1 MAEADGGGGKGGH
14 LETVDLAL
22 SGDRAA
28 SPGKRAALELAEA
41 AREDLHVRTTFA
53 GSLFQGRVPW
63 SLIHPMPAPSAAEA
77 KEADAFLAKLAAVL
91 REKVDA
97 EKVDREGE
105 IPEEAR
111 AALRAI
117 GAFGIK
123 IPKEYGGLG
132 LSQHSYTRAAVL
144 LGSHCAS
151 TTAFL
156 SAHQSIGLPQPLKVF
171 GTPEQKREYLP
182 RLARGELSAFAL
194 TEEGAGSDP
203 ARMTTTATPTED
215 GKHFVIDGR
224 KLWCTNGTV
233 ADLVVVVARTPPR
246 VVDGRSHDQYTAF
259 IVDARD
265 PGVKVE
271 HRCRFM
277 GMNGLYNAD
286 MSFTKVKVP
295 REAIIAG
302 EGRGMKVAL
311 TTLNTGRLTLPAAC
325 LGVAKRCLDIS
336 RRWASTRVQWGA
348 PIGKHAAVADMV
360 ARMAA
365 TVFAVESMTLLT
377 SSLVD
382 GGEADIRIEAAM
394 CKMWGTEAAW
404 GVVNDAVQIRGGRGY
419 ETAESLRA
427 RGQEGTPLE
436 RFLRD
441 GRINTLFEGSSEILR
456 LFIAREALDP
466 HLRVA
471 GAALNPKLP
480 AGRRLRGLA
489 GAAVHYAGW
498 YPSTFLP
505 GPIPAGMH
513 PVLARHAR
521 SVERGSRR
529 LARRLFH
536 AMARRGPKLEKE
548 QVLLGR
554 FCEVGAEL
562 FAMAAACVR
571 AQHLLA
577 AGAKPESVVPVADL
591 FCRGALLR
599 IDARFR
605 GISRNEDGAHYR
617 FAQGVLEGGF
627 TWLEEL
633 PGGGTT
639 GAAGAE

>member
-1 MAEADGGGGKGGH
+1 M
-14 LETVDLAL
+14 DLAL
-22 SGDRAA
+22 SGAGA
-28 SPGKRAALELAEA
+28 GSEGKRAALELAEH
-41 AREDLHVRTTFA
+41 ARDSLAVRTTFA

-63 SLIHPMPAPSAAEA
+63 ERIRPWPEPPEGER
-77 KEADAFLAKLAAVL
+77 KEADAFLARLAKVL
-91 REKVDA
+91 RDTVDA
-97 EKVDREGE
+97 GKVDRTGE

-132 LSQHSYTRAAVL
+132 LSQHAYTRAAIL

-182 RLARGELSAFAL
+182 RLARGEMSAFAL

-203 ARMTTTATPTED
+203 ARMTTTATPTAD
-215 GKHFVIDGR
+215 GKSFVIDGR

-233 ADLVVVVARTPPR
+233 ASLLVVVARTPPKQ
-246 VVDGRSHDQYTAF
+246 VGGRTLDQYTAF

-286 MSFTKVKVP
+286 MTFRGVVVP
-295 REAIIAG
+295 REAIVGG

-325 LGVAKRCLDIS
+325 LGVSKRCLDVS
-336 RRWASTRVQWGA
+336 RRWASTREQWGA
-348 PIGKHAAVADMV
+348 PIGRHAAVADKV

-365 TVFAVESMTLLT
+365 TVFAMESMTLLT

-382 GGEADIRIEAAM
+382 GGEADIRIEAAL

-404 GVVNDAVQIRGGRGY
+404 EVVNDAVQIRGGRGY
-419 ETAESLRA
+419 ETAESLAA
-427 RGQEGTPLE
+427 RGLEPAPLE

-456 LFIAREALDP
+456 LFVAREALDP
-466 HLRVA
+466 HLGIA
-471 GAALNPKLP
+471 GDALHAGLP
-480 AGRRLRGLA
+480 AGRRLAAFARAGL
-489 GAAVHYAGW
+489 HYAGW
-498 YPSTFLP
+498 YPGTFLP
-505 GPIPAGMH
+505 AGAPAGMH
-513 PVLARHAR
+513 PALAVHAR
-521 SVERGSRR
+521 AVDRGARR

-536 AMARRGPKLEKE
+536 AMARFGPGLEKR

-554 FCEVGAEL
+554 FVEIGAEL
-562 FAMAAACVR
+562 FAMAAVLVR
-571 AQHLLA
+571 AERLLLEGKA
-577 AGAKPESVVPVADL
+577 EPAVLPVADL
-591 FCRGALLR
+591 FCRGAVLR
-599 IDARFR
+599 IEERFR
-605 GISRNEDGAHYR
+605 GISRNEDEARYR
-617 FAQGVLEGGF
+617 FAQATLEGRF
-627 TWLEEL
+627 PWLEEL

-639 GAAGAE
+639 